1 MDADTFYDAL
11 EGRGVDAGW
20 HQDGAFL
27 GADIRTVNLWV
38 SLSDCGQD
46 APSLDLVARRVDR
59 ILPTGTEG
67 AAYDWAV
74 SSAVVE
80 EVGAGAIVRPEFAPG
95 DALFFDSFCVH
106 QTGATPTMTAFATRS
121 SRGSLRRRRIRW
133 SGYRSSSD
141 ALVAPHADP
150 QKFSSPAPRWSCW
163 RAGAR
168 AGATARPSRRR
179 PRQSQ
184 ATVSTRPPVT
194 APTTTTSIPGPPLE
208 PLILKDAPS
217 GFTRQAD
224 SLAATGPV
232 DLDKA
237 VQDDP
242 FTGETEARR
251 LLLAAGFLQGYQRQ
265 WATEPGVSQN
275 FIYVYQFETPEAAAS
290 YITHW
295 RAAAVA
301 GPTRSAPVP
310 FTPGLPG
317 AVGLKGNDERG
328 SSGLVVF
335 SKGPYAVQA
344 VVTGDAGVDQSGP
357 AAELALAQ
365 YALLP

>member
-1 MDADTFYDAL
+1 M
-11 EGRGVDAGW
+11 
-20 HQDGAFL
+20 
-27 GADIRTVNLWV
+27 
-38 SLSDCGQD
+38 
-46 APSLDLVARRVDR
+46 P
-59 ILPTGTEG
+59 
-67 AAYDWAV
+67 
-74 SSAVVE
+74 
-80 EVGAGAIVRPEFAPG
+80 
-95 DALFFDSFCVH
+95 
-106 QTGATPTMTAFATRS
+106 
-121 SRGSLRRRRIRW
+121 SLRRVLTPR
-133 SGYRSSSD
+133 
-141 ALVAPHADP
+141 ALVAGAAMVVLACGC
-150 QKFSSPAPRWSCW
+150 SSGSDGKAEPTTTKKP
-163 RAGAR
+163 
-168 AGATARPSRRR
+168 P
-179 PRQSQ
+179 

-224 SLAATGPV
+224 SFAATGPV

-242 FTGETEARR
+242 FTGETEARQ

-265 WATEPGVSQN
+265 WATEPAVSQN
-275 FIYVYQFETPEAAAS
+275 FIYVYQFETPEGAAS

-295 RAAAVA
+295 QAAAVA

-317 AVGLKGNDERG
+317 SVGLKGNDERG
-328 SSGLVVF
+328 SSGLVAF